1 MKGKYGTD
9 PRGVQ
14 FVSFEMTNQ
23 DEPEIEFEFTIPDSD
38 EKATA
43 KVTNTPGILGIIV
56 LFEPN
61 K

>member
-14 FVSFEMTNQ
+14 FVSFEMPDQ
-23 DEPEIEFEFTIPDSD
+23 DEAEVEFEFTIPDSD
-38 EKATA
+38 ENAVA
-43 KVTNTPGILGIIV
+43 KITNTPGILGIIV
-56 LFEPN
+56 LFDPN